1 MDLLRSAVSSTRGM
15 PRVPLVAYNRAA
27 SGTGIRKTTREIF
40 VEQEP
45 IVDVTEA
52 NLRQVLE
59 QSMQVPVIVDFHAS
73 WCEPCQQMA
82 PILERVVRE
91 QQGRV
96 LLARVDADAQ
106 QAIAAQ
112 FGVRSLPALKLVWQG
127 QLVSELNG
135 AQTEAGLREWLK
147 PVLGEGEGGQE
158 EREEAFLEQVEM
170 AIEQGQGEQVE
181 AAIRQALQQ
190 EPDLHRLRARLAD
203 YLLGQGRVE
212 EARNLVAE
220 VAEDVPELAHFR
232 NRFALLEEFG
242 DEPVNL
248 DELAA
253 RLEGEASPEELYS
266 FGLRAAAAGRFREGL
281 DALLRLLRDH
291 RDYRDGIAR
300 EALLRVFD
308 CLPKGD
314 ALASEYRRKMFN
326 LLY

>member
-1 MDLLRSAVSSTRGM
+1 M
-15 PRVPLVAYNRAA
+15 
-27 SGTGIRKTTREIF
+27 
-40 VEQEP
+40 EQEP

-52 NLRQVLE
+52 NLREVLE
-59 QSMQVPVIVDFHAS
+59 SSMQIPVIVDFHAD
-73 WCEPCQQMA
+73 WCAPCRQMA
-82 PILERVVRE
+82 PVLEKVVRE

-135 AQTEAGLREWLK
+135 AQTEAGLREWLQ

-158 EREEAFLEQVEM
+158 GREDAFLEQVEM
-170 AIEQGQGEQVE
+170 AIEQGQGAQVE

-190 EPDLHRLRARLAD
+190 QPDLHRLRARLAD
-203 YLLGQGRVE
+203 YLLGLGRVE
-212 EARNLVAE
+212 DARTLVAE

-253 RLEGEASPEELYS
+253 RLQSGDAAPEDLYS